1 MPEQI
6 INKIKKSVLPHWKVC
21 FISALIM
28 GLIAHLYKIT
38 KQAKITDGDRCQ
50 NSDNLWDWGGELA
63 KMLEMLYI
71 LLWVVVVWVHTHE
84 LEFLW
89 QLSGN
94 DCRR

>member
-1 MPEQI
+1 MMSERNQTEVYLLNDSI
-6 INKIKKSVLPHWKVC
+6 YIK
-21 FISALIM
+21 F
-28 GLIAHLYKIT
+28 HLYKIT

-94 DCRR
+94 ESTCYCRR